1 MTIRDFIH
9 LTLGAMR
16 GHPLRTALTMLGIAI
31 GTASVILLTS
41 IGEGIRVYVNT
52 QFSQFGTNI
61 LSITPGKATT
71 FGIPG
76 IATTVRKLTLSDA
89 LALQHV
95 TGIAHVIP
103 ISFGTASVEWEN
115 RSRSVFI
122 DGVTSDVPEVYKLKV
137 RQGVFLPPS
146 DPRISNPLTVLG
158 PKLKLELFGAKNPLG
173 KYLRISGV
181 RHRVIGVMEPKGQ
194 LIGIDM
200 DDLAFIP
207 VAQALRLF
215 NRDGLQN
222 IDIHFARADQVEFVT
237 KEIKRVLRKRHD
249 GEEDFTIITQTGMLM
264 TLDKIIRVMTT
275 VVAAIAAISLLVG
288 AVGITTMMWISV
300 NERTEEIGLQK
311 AIGATPRQILT
322 LFLGEAALLSTLG
335 GAIGVIIG
343 LGIAS
348 LIGWLVPALPVF
360 IPYFYVALSLIVSL
374 VAGLASGVLP
384 ARRAARLDP
393 LEALRAE

>member
-1 MTIRDFIH
+1 MNIRDFIL
-9 LTLGAMR
+9 LTLGAVR
-16 GHPLRTALTMLGIAI
+16 GHPLRTVLTMLGIAI

-61 LSITPGKATT
+61 LSIMPGKTTT
-71 FGIPG
+71 FGLPG
-76 IATTVRKLTLSDA
+76 IATTVRKLTIADA
-89 LALQHV
+89 LALQHL
-95 TGIAHVIP
+95 TGVKHVVP

-137 RQGVFLPPS
+137 RQGLFLPPS
-146 DPRISNPLTVLG
+146 DPRRGSPLTVLG
-158 PKLKLELFGAKNPLG
+158 PKLKHALFGEKNPLG
-173 KYLRISGV
+173 KYLRIGGV

-207 VAQALRLF
+207 VSQALRLF

-222 IDIHFARADQVEFVT
+222 IDINFARADQVESVT
-237 KEIKRVLRKRHD
+237 KEIKRILIKRHD
-249 GEEDFTIITQTGMLM
+249 GEEDFTIITQTGMLR
-264 TLDKIIRVMTT
+264 TLDKIIRVMTA

-288 AVGITTMMWISV
+288 AVGIITMMWISV
-300 NERTEEIGLQK
+300 NERIEEIGLQK

-335 GAIGVIIG
+335 GAMGVIIG
-343 LGIAS
+343 LGIAH

-360 IPYFYVALSLIVSL
+360 IPYVYVALSLMVSL
-374 VAGLASGVLP
+374 VTGLASGALP
-384 ARRAARLDP
+384 ARRAAQLDP
-393 LEALRAE
+393 LDALRAE

>member
-1 MTIRDFIH
+1 MNIRDFIL
-9 LTLGAMR
+9 LTLGAVR
-16 GHPLRTALTMLGIAI
+16 GHPLRTVLTMLGIAI

-61 LSITPGKATT
+61 LSIMPGKTTT
-71 FGIPG
+71 FGLPG
-76 IATTVRKLTLSDA
+76 IATTVRKLTIADA
-89 LALQHV
+89 LALQHL
-95 TGIAHVIP
+95 TGVKHVVP

-137 RQGVFLPPS
+137 RQGLFLPPS
-146 DPRISNPLTVLG
+146 DPRRGSPLTVLG
-158 PKLKLELFGAKNPLG
+158 PKLKHALFGEKNPLG
-173 KYLRISGV
+173 KYLRIGGV

-207 VAQALRLF
+207 VSQALRLF

-222 IDIHFARADQVEFVT
+222 IDINFARADQVESVT
-237 KEIKRVLRKRHD
+237 KEIKRILIKRHD
-249 GEEDFTIITQTGMLM
+249 GEEDFTIITQTGMLR
-264 TLDKIIRVMTT
+264 TLDKIIRVMTA

-288 AVGITTMMWISV
+288 AVGIITMMWISV
-300 NERTEEIGLQK
+300 NERIEEIGLQK
-311 AIGATPRQILT
+311 AIGATPRQILI

-335 GAIGVIIG
+335 GAMGVIIG
-343 LGIAS
+343 LGIAH

-360 IPYFYVALSLIVSL
+360 IPYVYVALSLMVSL
-374 VAGLASGVLP
+374 VTGLASGALP
-384 ARRAARLDP
+384 ARRAAQLDP
-393 LEALRAE
+393 LDALRAE